1 MSKMICEIF
10 RSPKEE
16 GMYLYVEKSVGL
28 KNVPELLMEKFG
40 RPAAGMALLLTEDKK
55 LARADAKKVLA
66 AIKENG
72 FYLQLPPPKDA
83 YMQEIHNNNTKMF

>member
-16 GMYLYVEKSVGL
+16 GMYLYVEKTVGL
-28 KNVPELLMEKFG
+28 KDVPALLMEKFG
-40 RPAAGMALLLTEDKK
+40 RPAAGMTMLLTEDKK

-66 AIKENG
+66 AIRENG